1 MDRKESA
8 PSTGRPK
15 ISQSVLAFA
24 GDFIGMGK
32 TLKERNIRLT
42 AASCAWN
49 IACNIPEF
57 RKKHLDHYM
66 REYKRYNPRTS
77 EVELAA
83 IRKDFETLIA
93 KKVEMFPDDRR
104 QIVNTNISV
113 VGGKD
118 YVEIAAA
125 RLQ

>member
-1 MDRKESA
+1 MDRKHTA
-8 PSTGRPK
+8 PATGKPK

-32 TLKERNIRLT
+32 TLKERQIRLT

-49 IACNIPEF
+49 IASNIPEF
-57 RKKHLDHYM
+57 HKKNLDHYM
-66 REYKRYNPRTS
+66 REYKRYNLRTN
-77 EVELAA
+77 EADLVA
-83 IRKDFETLIA
+83 IRKDMETLIA
-93 KKVEMFPDDRR
+93 KKMEMFPDDRR